1 MKKITF
7 LFLLIT
13 NFLFAQTA
21 SVDVS
26 ELSNVASVDVLANFG
41 GNFDF
46 YPAADAGS
54 DVWTFDFSSSADGTN
69 EYIWRVTFADNST
82 DQEAM
87 ASKIGGKGLDNDI
100 AIGQAFNTDYNS
112 YCNRVMT
119 IGGDDQASYFN
130 SFRIPGVV
138 YTELVVNASSG
149 DFYYMRYSV
158 NEFSTFGGP
167 GTTDN
172 GDGTHTALVRPDV
185 AFEYFWINDN
195 TGVEEDLLDCVNDG
209 VQINTDNVN
218 FANRIHA
225 AGVADNDIFNTCP
238 PPLGTEDFEVNN
250 VNVFPNPTQNVWNF
264 KTDNQTIDSIQIV
277 DIQGR
282 LVLNINPNASLA
294 IIDASNLPVGLYF
307 SRINT
312 SVGTKV
318 IKLIKQ

>member
-7 LFLLIT
+7 LFLLIS

-26 ELSNVASVDVLANFG
+26 ELSNVSSVDVLANFG

-46 YPAADAGS
+46 YPATDAGS
-54 DVWTFDFSSSADGTN
+54 DVWTFDFSASPDPTN
-69 EYIWRVTFADNST
+69 EYLWRVTFADTST

-87 ASKIGGKGLDNDI
+87 ASKIGGKGLDNDV
-100 AIGQAFNTDYNS
+100 AIGQAFNTDYSS
-112 YCNRVMT
+112 YCNRIMT
-119 IGGDDQASYFN
+119 IGGTDQAFYFN
-130 SFRIPGVV
+130 SFRIPGVN
-138 YTELVVNASSG
+138 YTELVVNAPSG

-167 GTTDN
+167 GTLDN

-185 AFEYFWINDN
+185 PFEYLWNNNN
-195 TGVEEDLLDCVNDG
+195 TEVEEDLLTCENDG
-209 VQINTDNVN
+209 TQINTDNTN
-218 FANRIHA
+218 YANRIHA
-225 AGVADNDIFNTCP
+225 AGVADDDIFNTCP
-238 PPLGTEDFEVNN
+238 PPLSVGDFEVNN
-250 VNVFPNPTQNVWNF
+250 VNVYPNPTQSVWNI
-264 KTDNQTIDSIQIV
+264 QTNSLTINSIQIV

-282 LVLNINPNASLA
+282 IVLDINPNASEA
-294 IIDASNLPVGLYF
+294 IIDAFSLPTGLYF

-312 SVGTKV
+312 STGTTI